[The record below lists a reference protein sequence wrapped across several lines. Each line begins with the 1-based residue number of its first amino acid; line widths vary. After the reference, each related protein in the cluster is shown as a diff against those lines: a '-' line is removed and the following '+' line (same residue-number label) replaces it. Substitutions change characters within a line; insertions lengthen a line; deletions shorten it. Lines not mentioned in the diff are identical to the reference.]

1 MVVLLIACIPEK
13 STTGIYKVMPHQPI
27 SVMCRTDTEIP
38 IMEYLELLD
47 LVVERTH
54 YVIEGSTLSTLKTS
68 LEIYTIIHYIT

>member
-1 MVVLLIACIPEK
+1 MVLVC
-13 STTGIYKVMPHQPI
+13 
-27 SVMCRTDTEIP
+27 TDTEIP

-68 LEIYTIIHYIT
+68 PPNTTIFYYIT